1 MDHMDTFTES
11 QPSARQCVKGCDRSN
26 NEQNAFLTLTNSAGK
41 INVYK
46 LIKIEWNMCHGR
58 NTN

>member
-1 MDHMDTFTES
+1 MDHTDAFTES
-11 QPSARQCVKGCDRSN
+11 QLSVRQCVKDCGRYN
-26 NEQNAFLTLTNSAGK
+26 NVQDTFLILKNPAGK

-58 NTN
+58 NLN